1 RSAAPS
7 SSTRGRRSP
16 GPEPDF
22 WPSLFEHPGR
32 EAPLVPREVSMA
44 DARALT
50 YRVLL
55 AQSGDREALDALL
68 RDVQGPLYGYLVG
81 LVGHGHLAE
90 DILQDVFVLIC
101 RKLAWLRVPEVF
113 RPWAYRIASREAF
126 RRLRSVRRR
135 TQLLGPEPADEAPA
149 PGESTESFPEE
160 WIER

>member
-1 RSAAPS
+1 
-7 SSTRGRRSP
+7 
-16 GPEPDF
+16 
-22 WPSLFEHPGR
+22 
-32 EAPLVPREVSMA
+32 
-44 DARALT
+44 
-50 YRVLL
+50 
-55 AQSGDREALDALL
+55 EALDALL

-81 LVGHGHLAE
+81 LVGDGHLAE

-160 WIER
+160 WIERLPALIASVSPASRVVLILHYREGLSLDEVAAVLDLSPGTVKSRLAY